1 MNAVEKV
8 VSFLSSK
15 GYTITTAE
23 SCTGG
28 LVASRI
34 TSVPGSS
41 SVFGG
46 GFVTYSE
53 EMKHKILGVP
63 RNVLEEA
70 GVYSFDT
77 VEYMA
82 KRALEITGANVSV
95 AVSGIAGPGGGTEK
109 DPVGTVYFCFC
120 FKDVISD
127 VKDVT
132 GVILCRRWFV
142 GGREQVRQAAAD
154 FVFGELAQEL
164 GL

>member
-1 MNAVEKV
+1 MNTVEKI

-23 SCTGG
+23 SCTSG
-28 LVASRI
+28 LIAAKI
-34 TSVPGSS
+34 TEVPGSS

-53 EMKHKILGVP
+53 EMKHKLLGVP
-63 RNVLEEA
+63 RKVLQES
-70 GVYSFDT
+70 GVYSFET

-82 KRALEITGANVSV
+82 KRALEITGANISV
-95 AVSGIAGPGGGTEK
+95 AVSGIAGPDGGTEK
-109 DPVGTVYFCFC
+109 DPVGTVYFCLC

-132 GVILCRRWFV
+132 GVLLSRRWFA